1 MKKISFDFDGTLSQ
15 HFDGQLNPFE
25 NDVRNM
31 IKRLIND
38 GHDVHIVT
46 RRYGNPMLTENR
58 VVYEVAEILGLNRNN
73 IHFTNR
79 EWKYKTINE
88 LGIEYHIDDDMT
100 DIQYIKNYC
109 ENTKGFLLGN
119 DGPEGFYKLIKN

>member
-1 MKKISFDFDGTLSQ
+1 MKKISFDFDGTISK

-79 EWKYKTINE
+79 EWKYNKINE